1 MKFGKVVP
9 VRHSDTTYTAKRFG
23 VTRQAVG
30 QACNFKTWSVRARA
44 IRCFMVNHLNA
55 MLL

>member
-9 VRHSDTTYTAKRFG
+9 VRHSDTTYAAKKFG

-30 QACNFKTWSVRARA
+30 QACNFRTWSVRARA

-55 MLL
+55 ILL